1 MGGQIVSFE
10 DEIEHHTFEG
20 KIYDNIFYWTGI
32 NRLADPGSTVS
43 LASGKHVKSLDFNKD
58 EPEIKHN

>member
-32 NRLADPGSTVS
+32 NRLADPGSTVF
-43 LASGKHVKSLDFNKD
+43 LDFIRD
-58 EPEIKHN
+58 DPEIKHYYCLSMKTNG